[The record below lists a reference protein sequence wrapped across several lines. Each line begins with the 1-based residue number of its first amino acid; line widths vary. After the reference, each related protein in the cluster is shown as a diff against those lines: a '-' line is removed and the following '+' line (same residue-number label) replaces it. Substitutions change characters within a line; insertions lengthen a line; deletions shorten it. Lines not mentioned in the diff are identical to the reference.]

1 VDQSNITQLV
11 CTGAIALDGF
21 DVVVVTYLVTGMG
34 EVVENSV
41 VPNGVVVDVI
51 LTIVGVSVDMT
62 VVDVVSVGVVCGS
75 GS

>member
-1 VDQSNITQLV
+1 MIQLE
-11 CTGAIALDGF
+11 CTVTVALDGF

-41 VPNGVVVDVI
+41 VPIEVVIDVR
-51 LTIVGVSVDMT
+51 LTVVGVSVDMT